1 MRHLSTLSLAAALTF
16 TVSASAQMTT
26 YSTYGSAAALGDGCV
41 ELTTGPASNAGAVWA
56 EERLDLTQPFHIQ
69 ASLNFGSIP
78 HGAEGMVWALHTEG
92 TEVDGYGALDRAFGV
107 EFDTRA
113 QTELG
118 DIDADHIA
126 MINHGSYVHTDG
138 PDSFTAGPVAAFV
151 DGGDLEDGEDHLV
164 DIVWDPAGPE
174 MRVYLDCE
182 ERLVASIDL
191 MEDIFDG
198 ERFATWGFTAET
210 ADAFNVGRVCLTENA
225 TGTDTEIYACPESAV
240 QLVAG
245 GLDVTEYTWAPGN
258 VVSDATLQA
267 PFYTGVTSNTLTVTY
282 TNQCG
287 VSITE
292 EVHVIV
298 EEVNVTLASEGQ
310 ALTCANGGVLSC
322 QAVSD
327 FAEYVD
333 YTWTV
338 NNVEVG
344 QGMTFDMD
352 APGTL
357 GLEVTY
363 PGTSSLLCADNF
375 SMTVL
380 VDTMR
385 FDVEAGLPGTIT
397 CANPAPELLG
407 ATTNDPAAA
416 IAWTTED
423 GAFEGATDVAT
434 AYATAAGT
442 YVMTVTNLNNGCT
455 ASDEVV
461 MMEDTELPEV
471 TLGYLDGTLDCVVRE
486 VAMNG
491 TDIFPQEYTPLVS
504 WMHAETGEVV
514 SSDVDPVFTTAGVYT
529 MVVEF
534 LENGCT
540 TSVKQAADV
549 QSSVDVLDL
558 SDMVL
563 PNVIT
568 PDNNGNNDR
577 FMPFVPGHEDTNVLT
592 MMDTYQIQVYNRWG
606 DVLFQN
612 NGMPLQWDGRAN
624 GQVVDPGSYIVSVS
638 YEATCGG
645 VQKGDLQTT
654 LEVIY

>member
-1 MRHLSTLSLAAALTF
+1 M
-16 TVSASAQMTT
+16 
-26 YSTYGSAAALGDGCV
+26 
-41 ELTTGPASNAGAVWA
+41 
-56 EERLDLTQPFHIQ
+56 
-69 ASLNFGSIP
+69 
-78 HGAEGMVWALHTEG
+78 
-92 TEVDGYGALDRAFGV
+92 
-107 EFDTRA
+107 
-113 QTELG
+113 
-118 DIDADHIA
+118 
-126 MINHGSYVHTDG
+126 
-138 PDSFTAGPVAAFV
+138 
-151 DGGDLEDGEDHLV
+151 
-164 DIVWDPAGPE
+164 
-174 MRVYLDCE
+174 
-182 ERLVASIDL
+182 
-191 MEDIFDG
+191 
-198 ERFATWGFTAET
+198 
-210 ADAFNVGRVCLTENA
+210 
-225 TGTDTEIYACPESAV
+225 
-240 QLVAG
+240 
-245 GLDVTEYTWAPGN
+245 
-258 VVSDATLQA
+258 
-267 PFYTGVTSNTLTVTY
+267 
-282 TNQCG
+282 
-287 VSITE
+287 
-292 EVHVIV
+292 
-298 EEVNVTLASEGQ
+298 
-310 ALTCANGGVLSC
+310 TCANSGVLSC
-322 QAVSD
+322 EAVSD
-327 FAEYVD
+327 FGEYVD
-333 YTWTV
+333 YTWTI
-338 NNVEVG
+338 NNVEAG

-363 PGTSSLLCADNF
+363 PGTSSLLCSDNF

-397 CANPAPELLG
+397 CANPALDLLG
-407 ATTNDPAAA
+407 ATANDPAAD

-423 GAFEGATDVAT
+423 GAFEGPTDVAT

-442 YVMTVTNLNNGCT
+442 YVMTVTNLHNGCT

-471 TLGYLDGTLDCVVRE
+471 TLGYLDGTLDCAVRE
-486 VAMNG
+486 VAMSG
-491 TDIFPQEYTPLVS
+491 TDIFPQEYTPMVS

-514 SSDVDPVFTTAGVYT
+514 SSDVDPVFTAAGVYT

-577 FMPFVPGHEDTNVLT
+577 FMPFVPGHEDKNVLT
-592 MMDTYQIQVYNRWG
+592 MLNTYQIQVYNRWG

-624 GQVVDPGSYIVSVS
+624 GQVVDAGTYIVSVT